1 MRAPVR
7 SGALYLRCVYKN
19 RVCFAIRPV
28 KMHVAVCTGSW
39 EMVHLHS
46 HQEHTN
52 SPPARLFTTR
62 RPGLA
67 LHPTPQ
73 HLKPRGF
80 PLNRP
85 PCPPTPLTR
94 IFKAVTSQSCRLGA
108 FFDRSLYNGSR
119 ALQTGSRQTAT
130 QYRRCFAI
138 VLQRTL
144 PKSWRCMRSS
154 TGKEITGP
162 GHLLVM
168 RGSPKVSKMQTT
180 ELLSSPPDTKFDHSI
195 DHKIKTKQL

>member
-1 MRAPVR
+1 MVVGMKVRLFYNFYFFAILTCNYGMYHSSKVNSDPKIDFSFFSKTRIGEFTGKNQDIPVGIRLPGGVVAVRRSRSSGAHIGKCLELGGYAIFKMRAPVR

-39 EMVHLHS
+39 ETAHLHS

-67 LHPTPQ
+67 LNPTLQ

-94 IFKAVTSQSCRLGA
+94 IFKACYLSIVHFRS
-108 FFDRSLYNGSR
+108 FF
-119 ALQTGSRQTAT
+119 
-130 QYRRCFAI
+130 
-138 VLQRTL
+138 
-144 PKSWRCMRSS
+144 
-154 TGKEITGP
+154 
-162 GHLLVM
+162 
-168 RGSPKVSKMQTT
+168 
-180 ELLSSPPDTKFDHSI
+180 
-195 DHKIKTKQL
+195 

>member
-1 MRAPVR
+1 M
-7 SGALYLRCVYKN
+7 
-19 RVCFAIRPV
+19 
-28 KMHVAVCTGSW
+28 
-39 EMVHLHS
+39 HS

-52 SPPARLFTTR
+52 SPPAQLFTTR

-67 LHPTPQ
+67 LHPPPQ

-119 ALQTGSRQTAT
+119 AQKTGSRQTAT

-138 VLQRTL
+138 VLQITL
-144 PKSWRCMRSS
+144 PKSWKCIMSS
-154 TGKEITGP
+154 TCKEITGQE
-162 GHLLVM
+162 HLLVM
-168 RGSPKVSKMQTT
+168 PRVIEVSKMQTT

>member
-7 SGALYLRCVYKN
+7 SGALYLRGVYKN

-39 EMVHLHS
+39 ETAHLHS

-67 LHPTPQ
+67 LNPTPQ

-94 IFKAVTSQSCRLGA
+94 IFKACYLSIVHFRS
-108 FFDRSLYNGSR
+108 FFRSLALQWISR
-119 ALQTGSRQTAT
+119 AADRIQADGYTISSLFRN
-130 QYRRCFAI
+130 CFAAHFTK
-138 VLQRTL
+138 VMEMYNELHLQRNYW
-144 PKSWRCMRSS
+144 PRAPPGDAAGHRS
-154 TGKEITGP
+154 E
-162 GHLLVM
+162 
-168 RGSPKVSKMQTT
+168 Q
-180 ELLSSPPDTKFDHSI
+180 DADY
-195 DHKIKTKQL
+195 